1 MLLRTAAL
9 RLLPAALL
17 LLSACSEST
26 TKTETA
32 TSAKEETMATT
43 ADAIDSTKSASS
55 SAKKKA
61 PATAV
66 TTKPTAAPDTAYA
79 QDVAL
84 FLGGLQPSQHSNLT
98 ALAAAPAWQAF
109 AKDQDKSWEKY
120 RATHTTRMTRWANTE
135 LDSVHTSSPTVFYPF
150 SGPDFLNV
158 VTMFPTS
165 QTYVLMGLEPVG
177 SIPARASL
185 ENPKLLPAVKA
196 SLWSVLNFSFFR
208 TNDMAIDLK
217 SVELDGALP
226 LMMLFAAR
234 TGNQITAIRPV
245 QLDAT
250 GQLQDAPQDAPQ
262 DTTQTADPK
271 AIPGVEMKLR
281 DPNGQPK
288 TIYYFSA
295 DLSDWKLN
303 TKKGPLEFVR
313 HLGPLTTYV
322 KSATYLMHKSYFN
335 QVRRTVLRR
344 SRYILQDDSGIAMKY
359 FQKGAWQFN
368 YYGTYRRPINLFA
381 KQYQPEL
388 TAAYRDTLHKPKALP
403 FGTGY
408 NWRQT
413 DSNLLLAKRR
423 VPLAD

>member
-1 MLLRTAAL
+1 MSLRTAAF

-17 LLSACSEST
+17 LLSACSESNT
-26 TKTETA
+26 RTETA
-32 TSAKEETMATT
+32 TSTKEETMATT
-43 ADAIDSTKSASS
+43 ADAIDSTKSPAATP
-55 SAKKKA
+55 AK
-61 PATAV
+61 TAV
-66 TTKPTAAPDTAYA
+66 TTSRPNRLTAPDTAYA

-84 FLGGLQPSQHSNLT
+84 FLGGLQPSQHSDLA
-98 ALAAAPAWQAF
+98 ALAATPAWQAF
-109 AKDQDKSWEKY
+109 AKDQDKSWDKY
-120 RATHTTRMTRWANTE
+120 RATHTARMTQWADTE
-135 LDSVHTSSPTVFYPF
+135 LDSVHASSPTIFYPF

-177 SIPARASL
+177 SIPARTSL
-185 ENPKLLPAVKA
+185 ENPKLLPAVKT

-208 TNDMAIDLK
+208 TNDMAVDLK

-245 QLDAT
+245 QLDAA
-250 GQLQDAPQDAPQ
+250 GQLQDAPK
-262 DTTQTADPK
+262 DTTRIDPK
-271 AIPGVEMKLR
+271 SIPGVEMKLR

-288 TIYYFSA
+288 TVYYFSA
-295 DLSDWKLN
+295 DLSDWKL
-303 TKKGPLEFVR
+303 TSKSAPLEFVR

-335 QVRRTVLRR
+335 KVRRTVLRR

-388 TAAYRDTLHKPKALP
+388 TAAYHDSIHPPKPLP

-413 DSNLLLAKRR
+413 DSNLMLAIRQ

>member
-1 MLLRTAAL
+1 MSLRTAVL

-17 LLSACSEST
+17 LLSACSESN

-43 ADAIDSTKSASS
+43 ADAIDSSKSAL
-55 SAKKKA
+55 
-61 PATAV
+61 PATA
-66 TTKPTAAPDTAYA
+66 KTAAATPRPNRLTAPDTTYA

-84 FLGGLQPSQHSNLT
+84 FLGGQQPSQHSNLT
-98 ALAAAPAWQAF
+98 QLAATPAWQAF
-109 AKDQDKSWEKY
+109 AQDQDKSWDKY
-120 RATHTTRMTRWANTE
+120 RATHTTRMTQWAATE
-135 LDSVHTSSPTVFYPF
+135 LDSVHANSSTIFYPF

-158 VTMFPTS
+158 FTMFPTS

-177 SIPARASL
+177 SVPARASL
-185 ENPKLLPAVKA
+185 ANPKLFPAVKA

-208 TNDMAIDLK
+208 TNDMAVDLK

-245 QLDAT
+245 QLDAA
-250 GQLQDAPQDAPQ
+250 GQLQDAPK
-262 DTTQTADPK
+262 DTTQAPDPK
-271 AIPGVEMKLR
+271 SVPGVEMKLR
-281 DPNGQPK
+281 GPDGQSK
-288 TIYYFSA
+288 TVYYFSA

-303 TKKGPLEFVR
+303 ARKAPLEFVR

-388 TAAYRDTLHKPKALP
+388 TTAYRDTLRKPKALP

-413 DSNLLLAKRR
+413 DSNLLLARR
-423 VPLAD
+423 LVPLAD

>member
-1 MLLRTAAL
+1 MFLRTAAL

-17 LLSACSEST
+17 LLSACTEST
-26 TKTETA
+26 KKSETA
-32 TSAKEETMATT
+32 ASTKEETMAST
-43 ADAIDSTKSASS
+43 ADAVDSTKSPA
-55 SAKKKA
+55 ATDKA
-61 PATAV
+61 AT
-66 TTKPTAAPDTAYA
+66 TDKPETPKPTAAPDTAYV
-79 QDVAL
+79 QDVAM
-84 FLGGLQPSQHSNLT
+84 FLGGLQPSQNSDLT
-98 ALAAAPAWQAF
+98 KLAATPAWQAF
-109 AKDQDKSWEKY
+109 AKDQDKSWAKY
-120 RATHTTRMTRWANTE
+120 RATHTTRMTQWASTE
-135 LDSVHTSSPTVFYPF
+135 LDSVHASSPTIFYPF

-185 ENPKLLPAVKA
+185 ENPRLLPAVKT

-208 TNDMAIDLK
+208 TNDMAVDLK

-226 LMMLFAAR
+226 LLMLFAAR

-245 QLDAT
+245 QLDAA
-250 GQLQDAPQDAPQ
+250 GQLQAAPKDSALVP
-262 DTTQTADPK
+262 DPK
-271 AIPGVEMKLR
+271 SIPGVELKLR
-281 DPNGQPK
+281 GADGLPK

-295 DLSDWKLN
+295 DLSDWKL
-303 TKKGPLEFVR
+303 TSKSAPLEFVR

-335 QVRRTVLRR
+335 KVRRTILRR

-359 FQKGAWQFN
+359 FQQGAWQFN

-388 TAAYRDTLHKPKALP
+388 TAAYHDTVNKPKPLP

-413 DSNLLLAKRR
+413 DSNLLLAKRL

>member
-17 LLSACSEST
+17 LLSACSKSN

-32 TSAKEETMATT
+32 TSAKEETMAST
-43 ADAIDSTKSASS
+43 ADAIDSTKSASRVAS
-55 SAKKKA
+55 GTN
-61 PATAV
+61 AT
-66 TTKPTAAPDTAYA
+66 PRPNRLAAPDTAYA
-79 QDVAL
+79 QDVAM
-84 FLGGLQPSQHSNLT
+84 FLGGLQPSQHSNLS
-98 ALAAAPAWQAF
+98 ALAATPAWQAF
-109 AKDQDKSWEKY
+109 AKDQDKSWDKY
-120 RATHTTRMTRWANTE
+120 RATHTTRMTKWAAAE
-135 LDSVHTSSPTVFYPF
+135 LDSVHASSPTIFYPF

-158 VTMFPTS
+158 FTMFPTS

-177 SIPARASL
+177 SVPARTSL
-185 ENPKLLPAVKA
+185 ENPKLLPTVKT

-208 TNDMAIDLK
+208 TNDMAVDLK

-245 QLDAT
+245 QLDAAGT
-250 GQLQDAPQDAPQ
+250 LLDAPTDS
-262 DTTQTADPK
+262 TQTLDPK
-271 AIPGVEMKLR
+271 SVPGVEMKLR
-281 DPNGQPK
+281 GPDGQPK
-288 TIYYFSA
+288 TVYYFSA

-303 TKKGPLEFVR
+303 AKKAPLEFVR

-359 FQKGAWQFN
+359 FQKGAWQFD
-368 YYGTYRRPINLFA
+368 YYGTYHRPINLFA
-381 KQYQPEL
+381 KQYQPAL
-388 TAAYRDTLHKPKALP
+388 TAAYHDTVHKPKVLP

-413 DSNLLLAKRR
+413 DSNLLLAKRL

>member
-1 MLLRTAAL
+1 MSLRTAAL

-17 LLSACSEST
+17 LLSACSESN

-32 TSAKEETMATT
+32 TSTKEETMATT
-43 ADAIDSTKSASS
+43 ADALDSTKSASPVA
-55 SAKKKA
+55 SATKA
-61 PATAV
+61 TPRPNYLT
-66 TTKPTAAPDTAYA
+66 APDTAYA

-84 FLGGLQPSQHSNLT
+84 FLGGQQPSQHSDLT
-98 ALAAAPAWQAF
+98 ALAATPAWQAF
-109 AKDQDKSWEKY
+109 AKDQDKSWDKY
-120 RATHTTRMTRWANTE
+120 RATHTTRMTQWANTE
-135 LDSVHTSSPTVFYPF
+135 LDSVHANSPTIFYPF

-158 VTMFPTS
+158 FTMFPNS

-177 SIPARASL
+177 SIPARTTL
-185 ENPKLLPAVKA
+185 ENPKLLPAVKT

-208 TNDMAIDLK
+208 TNDMAVDLK

-226 LMMLFAAR
+226 LMMLFATR
-234 TGNQITAIRPV
+234 TGNQIIAIRPV

-250 GQLQDAPQDAPQ
+250 GQLQDAPT
-262 DTTQTADPK
+262 DTTQAANAKT
-271 AIPGVEMKLR
+271 IPGVEMKLTG
-281 DPNGQPK
+281 PNGQPK
-288 TIYYFSA
+288 TVYYFSA
-295 DLSDWKLN
+295 DLSDWKL
-303 TKKGPLEFVR
+303 TSKSAPLEFVR

-335 QVRRTVLRR
+335 KIRRVILRR

-359 FQKGAWQFN
+359 FQQGAWQFN

-413 DSNLLLAKRR
+413 DSNLLLAKRL
-423 VPLAD
+423 VPLAE

>member
-1 MLLRTAAL
+1 MSLRTAAL

-17 LLSACSEST
+17 LLAACSESN
-26 TKTETA
+26 TKTETTA
-32 TSAKEETMATT
+32 STKEETMATT
-43 ADAIDSTKSASS
+43 ADAIDQTKSATPKPN
-55 SAKKKA
+55 AQ
-61 PATAV
+61 PTATAP
-66 TTKPTAAPDTAYA
+66 TPRPTAAPDTAYA
-79 QDVAL
+79 QDVAM
-84 FLGGLQPSQHSNLT
+84 FLGGLQPSQHSDLT
-98 ALAAAPAWQAF
+98 TLAATPAWQAF

-120 RATHTTRMTRWANTE
+120 RATHTSRMTKWANTE
-135 LDSVHTSSPTVFYPF
+135 LDSVHANSPTIFYPF

-165 QTYVLMGLEPVG
+165 QTYVLVGLEPVG

-185 ENPKLLPAVKA
+185 ENPKLLPAVKT

-208 TNDMAIDLK
+208 TNDMAVDLK

-245 QLDAT
+245 QLDAA
-250 GQLQDAPQDAPQ
+250 GQLQAAAPK
-262 DTTQTADPK
+262 DTTQAADSK

-281 DPNGQPK
+281 GADGQPK
-288 TIYYFSA
+288 TVYYFSA
-295 DLSDWKLN
+295 DLSDWKLT
-303 TKKGPLEFVR
+303 TKSAPLEFVR

-335 QVRRTVLRR
+335 KVRRTVLRR

-359 FQKGAWQFN
+359 FQPGAWQFN

-388 TAAYRDTLHKPKALP
+388 TAAYHDSIHPPKPLP
-403 FGTGY
+403 FGIGY

-413 DSNLLLAKRR
+413 DSNLMLAKRL

>member
-1 MLLRTAAL
+1 MTLRTAAL

-17 LLSACSEST
+17 LLSACSESN

-32 TSAKEETMATT
+32 TSVKEETMATT
-43 ADAIDSTKSASS
+43 ADAIDSTKSAS
-55 SAKKKA
+55 
-61 PATAV
+61 PAAAG
-66 TTKPTAAPDTAYA
+66 TKAAPRPNRLTALDTAYA

-84 FLGGLQPSQHSNLT
+84 FLGGQQPSQHST
-98 ALAAAPAWQAF
+98 LAAVAATPAWQAF
-109 AKDQDKSWEKY
+109 AKDQDKSWAKY
-120 RATHTTRMTRWANTE
+120 RATHTTRMTQWANTE
-135 LDSVHTSSPTVFYPF
+135 LDSVHANSPTIFYPF

-158 VTMFPTS
+158 FTMFPSS

-177 SIPARASL
+177 SIPARTTL
-185 ENPKLLPAVKA
+185 KNPRLLPAIKT

-208 TNDMAIDLK
+208 TNDMAVDLK

-250 GQLQDAPQDAPQ
+250 GQLLEADS
-262 DTTQTADPK
+262 TQTPDPK
-271 AIPGVEMKLR
+271 SIPGVEMKLR
-281 DPNGQPK
+281 GPDGQPK

-295 DLSDWKLN
+295 DLSDWKLSA
-303 TKKGPLEFVR
+303 KSAPLEFVR

-335 QVRRTVLRR
+335 KVRRTVLRR

-388 TAAYRDTLHKPKALP
+388 TTAYRDTLRKPKALP

-413 DSNLLLAKRR
+413 DSNLLLAKRQ

>member
-1 MLLRTAAL
+1 MSLRTAAL

-17 LLSACSEST
+17 LLSACSESN
-26 TKTETA
+26 TKTETVA
-32 TSAKEETMATT
+32 SGKEETMATT
-43 ADAIDSTKSASS
+43 ADAIDSS
-55 SAKKKA
+55 KA
-61 PATAV
+61 PAPSIPAPAAKAAPRPNRLT
-66 TTKPTAAPDTAYA
+66 APDTAYA

-84 FLGGLQPSQHSNLT
+84 FLGGLQPSQHSDLT
-98 ALAAAPAWQAF
+98 ALAATPAWQAF
-109 AKDQDKSWEKY
+109 AQDQDKSWDKY
-120 RATHTTRMTRWANTE
+120 RATHTTRMTQWAATE
-135 LDSVHTSSPTVFYPF
+135 LDSVHANSPTIFYPF

-158 VTMFPTS
+158 FTMFPTS

-177 SIPARASL
+177 SIPARTTL
-185 ENPKLLPAVKA
+185 ENPKLLPAVKT

-208 TNDMAIDLK
+208 TNDMAVDLK

-245 QLDAT
+245 QLDAA
-250 GQLQDAPQDAPQ
+250 GQLQDAPT
-262 DTTQTADPK
+262 DTTQVANART
-271 AIPGVEMKLR
+271 IPGVEMKLR
-281 DPNGQPK
+281 GPDGQPK
-288 TIYYFSA
+288 TVYYFSA
-295 DLSDWKLN
+295 DLSDWKL
-303 TKKGPLEFVR
+303 TSKSAPLEFVR
-313 HLGPLTTYV
+313 QLGPLTTYV

-335 QVRRTVLRR
+335 KVRRVILRR

-368 YYGTYRRPINLFA
+368 YYGTYKRPINLFA

-388 TAAYRDTLHKPKALP
+388 TAAYLDSLHKPKPLP

-413 DSNLLLAKRR
+413 DSNLLLAHRL